1 MSGHTDMAAEAGTS
15 GRTTDT
21 RTEPQRYS
29 EYAEPEPRGYGWIV
43 FAGTM
48 ILMAGTLDAIYG
60 IAAISKSK
68 FYVANTHYVFSDLNT
83 WGWITL
89 VIGVIM
95 MCAGVG
101 IFARSAWA
109 RWTGVAAA
117 SLGAIVQLLSIAAYP
132 WLAVAIFA
140 TEILVIYGLVVHGG
154 REPGE

>member
-1 MSGHTDMAAEAGTS
+1 MSGQTGMATEAGTS
-15 GRTTDT
+15 GRTTSV

-29 EYAEPEPRGYGWIV
+29 EYAESEPSGYGWVV

-48 ILMAGTLDAIYG
+48 ILMAGTLDLIYG
-60 IAAISKSK
+60 IAAVAKSK

-89 VIGVIM
+89 VIGAIM

-101 IFARSAWA
+101 IFARAPWA

-117 SLGAIVQLLSIAAYP
+117 SIGAIAQILSIAAYP